1 LHPLAGKNA
10 DSFISSAVQ
19 LRTLNY
25 RIRIVFVRHHHT
37 PAVSVTIG
45 LIIQWTT
52 TQLRYHQ
59 QDTWWYVMVLA
70 KMHQF
75 SKFFTRRFLRNARLS
90 LTQGMFLF
98 LWYFVICKIY
108 LHVLTRTLLSAERHN
123 ALKRIMSLRICSSG
137 GLCVLMQLGIRFDQS
152 VFSGRI

>member
-45 LIIQWTT
+45 LFIQWKPHNSVIN
-52 TQLRYHQ
+52 HQ

-75 SKFFTRRFLRNARLS
+75 SKFFTRRFLRNARLP

-98 LWYFVICKIY
+98 LWYFVASAAIYVKYTCMY
-108 LHVLTRTLLSAERHN
+108 LHARFCLQNV
-123 ALKRIMSLRICSSG
+123 IMR
-137 GLCVLMQLGIRFDQS
+137 
-152 VFSGRI
+152 